1 MSGMLSGNTR
11 WEANRMMLFE
21 HRDLLSD
28 RKQAG
33 KKAKPKI
40 DEQQLEEMS
49 YVIHEAMENDVT
61 VAVTRFGSFED
72 EVITG
77 KITRIDQQSRRL
89 VLQKN
94 DEAAVILID
103 DILAVQLD
111 ARK

>member
-28 RKQAG
+28 RKQAA
-33 KKAKPKI
+33 KKVKPNI

-61 VAVTRFGSFED
+61 VAVTRFGSFKD
-72 EVITG
+72 EVIIG
-77 KITRIDQQSRRL
+77 KLTRIDQQSRRL
-89 VLQKN
+89 VLQEN
-94 DEAAVILID
+94 DEMIVIFID
-103 DILAVQLD
+103 EILAIQLED
-111 ARK
+111 RK